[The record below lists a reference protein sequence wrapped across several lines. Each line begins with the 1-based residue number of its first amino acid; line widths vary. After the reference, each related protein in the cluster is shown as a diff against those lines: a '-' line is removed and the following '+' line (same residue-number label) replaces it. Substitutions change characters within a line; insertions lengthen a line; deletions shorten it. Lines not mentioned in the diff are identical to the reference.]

1 MFDFKKIHI
10 IPPNNAIDK
19 KKKLYYLN
27 IYPVLF
33 FFCCVLVFIKCMRRF
48 RMSRKCEIL
57 EENEE
62 GNCDTNR
69 VIINIGMDSNI

>member
-1 MFDFKKIHI
+1 
-10 IPPNNAIDK
+10 
-19 KKKLYYLN
+19 
-27 IYPVLF
+27 
-33 FFCCVLVFIKCMRRF
+33 
-48 RMSRKCEIL
+48 MSRKCEIL